1 MIILLYKRNWDLVT
15 DGSCVFS
22 KANKDGYK
30 DSYFGSFGYFE
41 RYVRHY
47 DLYDKLTDVGKGVY
61 DIAKREVWIS
71 DLKDK
76 VKKYIAEVE
85 NKQ

>member
-1 MIILLYKRNWDLVT
+1 MIVLLRKRNWDVVT

-22 KANKDGYK
+22 KANIAGYG